1 MHACTNK
8 ITMENIASVF
18 LRSGDSMLALAADTD
33 VVVAAVNR
41 TCLAVLAEKMHVVE
55 TLGLLFVYDSV
66 SLRARRVFKVKDKG
80 FWCRHG
86 QIAFNPVDG
95 TLLIVDGRNEI
106 EMYDV
111 VHGKSLGF
119 VSLKF
124 GFSAVSIVTTKT
136 SASSCV
142 AGLRS
147 LDTGR
152 HLFLTFHVGLGW
164 TVVASVT
171 SLSAALTTSMCAKL
185 SSCNV
190 RAVTPDGRVM
200 FSYTSRPTSG
210 FVQLP
215 DGREEFMV
223 SQNRLSLH
231 CRTMSPLRVAWMTAV
246 TRSSRDVHAH
256 VR

>member
-1 MHACTNK
+1 
-8 ITMENIASVF
+8 MENIASVF
-18 LRSGDSMLALAADTD
+18 LRLGDSMLALAADKD

-41 TCLAVLAEKMHVVE
+41 TCLAVFAEMRP
-55 TLGLLFVYDSV
+55 LGLLFVYDSV

-136 SASSCV
+136 CASSCV
-142 AGLRS
+142 AALRS
-147 LDTGR
+147 LDTSR

-171 SLSAALTTSMCAKL
+171 SLSAAFTTSMCAKL

-190 RAVTPDGRVM
+190 QAATSDGRVM
-200 FSYTSRPTSG
+200 FSYTSRPTPV

-215 DGREEFMV
+215 DGRLKV
-223 SQNRLSLH
+223 CQNRLSLH
-231 CRTMSPLRVAWMTAV
+231 CRAMSPLRVAWMTAV
-246 TRSSRDVHAH
+246 ARSSRDVH
-256 VR
+256 VC

>member
-1 MHACTNK
+1 MHAHSNK
-8 ITMENIASVF
+8 MSMENIASVF
-18 LRSGDSMLALAADTD
+18 LRSGDSMLALAADKD

-41 TCLAVLAEKMHVVE
+41 TCLAVFAGMRHAVE

-119 VSLKF
+119 VSLQF

-136 SASSCV
+136 CASSCV

-147 LDTGR
+147 LDTSR
-152 HLFLTFHVGLGW
+152 HLFLTFHIGLGW

-171 SLSAALTTSMCAKL
+171 SLSAAFTTSMCAKL

-190 RAVTPDGRVM
+190 QAATPDGRIM
-200 FSYTSRPTSG
+200 FSYSK
-210 FVQLP
+210 QC
-215 DGREEFMV
+215 
-223 SQNRLSLH
+223 LSLH
-231 CRTMSPLRVAWMTAV
+231 CRAMSALRVAWMTAV
-246 TRSSRDVHAH
+246 ARGQEAKKYRGVH
-256 VR
+256 V